1 MATRKTYTLD
11 FKLDAV
17 KLVTERGLSH
27 ARVARDLGIGTQTL
41 RNWRRTLADVGT
53 APAAGS
59 DAQQL
64 AALRRENELLRE
76 EREILKKALGTFSRV
91 PRSQTSSASCG
102 TTRENTRWRACAEH
116 SASPEAA
123 TIRGGS
129 VRRQRAQAV
138 TASCSRRSGTPTPQA
153 AARMGRHAS
162 TPSCTRG
169 VRAARANVS
178 PA

>member
-1 MATRKTYTLD
+1 MAIRKTYTLD

-41 RNWRRTLADVGT
+41 RNWRRTLTDAGA

-76 EREILKKALGTFSRV
+76 EREILKKALGIFSRV
-91 PRSQTSSASCG
+91 PRS
-102 TTRENTRWRACAEH
+102 
-116 SASPEAA
+116 
-123 TIRGGS
+123 
-129 VRRQRAQAV
+129 
-138 TASCSRRSGTPTPQA
+138 
-153 AARMGRHAS
+153 
-162 TPSCTRG
+162 
-169 VRAARANVS
+169 
-178 PA
+178 